1 MFDYV
6 QIHIEMDSGAMR
18 RPSARHALFAG
29 LLCGS
34 IGCAALP
41 AGRPNI
47 REILWNSMQLR
58 DADVRMMEGKLSIRG
73 ELFLFIL
80 YESEDAQEPVQY
92 YDWEI
97 PFDNELECADSR
109 ENLIGNISVTLGNHQ
124 AVIKPDEDGEP
135 RNVVS

>member
-1 MFDYV
+1 MTEVVLYKKDI
-6 QIHIEMDSGAMR
+6 QRIRAD
-18 RPSARHALFAG
+18 
-29 LLCGS
+29 
-34 IGCAALP
+34 AALP

-109 ENLIGNISVTLGNHQ
+109 GKSHRQYFRDIG
-124 AVIKPDEDGEP
+124 
-135 RNVVS
+135 